1 MTTPTTADVQHA
13 CTVLSSPALIRLI
26 TEIDDAGPIPPRALT
41 RTLADVPAHHLRQAT
56 GQARALGLVHVQPGT
71 GLALTASGSHVAD
84 LYDATARWARRHAR
98 PAPVSDFTSRIQHTL
113 ALLAQTSSTRVAE
126 SGPRPADAPGPRPED
141 ATDLDRPHDLLV
153 QWLRSCPQ
161 ITQLAA
167 YEPAA

>member
-1 MTTPTTADVQHA
+1 MTTPTTADVQRA

-26 TEIDDAGPIPPRALT
+26 TEIDDNGPIPPRALS
-41 RTLADVPAHHLRQAT
+41 RTLADVPTHHLRHAT
-56 GQARALGLVHVQPGT
+56 GQARALGFVQLQPGA
-71 GLALTASGSHVAD
+71 GLGLTTFGAHLAD
-84 LYDATARWARRHAR
+84 LYDATARWARHHAC

-126 SGPRPADAPGPRPED
+126 SGPRPAGDPGPQPKV
-141 ATDLDRPHDLLV
+141 AADLDRPRDLLV

-161 ITQLAA
+161 ITQSAA

>member
-56 GQARALGLVHVQPGT
+56 GQARALALVHVQPGT

-98 PAPVSDFTSRIQHTL
+98 PARVSDFTSRIQHTL
-113 ALLAQTSSTRVAE
+113 ALLAQTSSTRNTQ
-126 SGPRPADAPGPRPED
+126 SGPRPADPGPQPEVV
-141 ATDLDRPHDLLV
+141 ADLDRPRDLLV